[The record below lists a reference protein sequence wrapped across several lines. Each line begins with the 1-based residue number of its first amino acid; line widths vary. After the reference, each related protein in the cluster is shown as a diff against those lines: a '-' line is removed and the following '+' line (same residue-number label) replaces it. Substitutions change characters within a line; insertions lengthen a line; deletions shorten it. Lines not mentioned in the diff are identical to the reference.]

1 MQLSYPP
8 AQMRQSVAGVENKT
22 MHDAQSPGHI
32 ERILLEENGMG
43 PEKPPNGNSFKNITV
58 HRGGEELGTLFLLRA
73 QFFQTYLPPILG
85 VGPSAESKKPAPP
98 PPKAP
103 ESTRLARSTRSKSP
117 LNETHLNNEHMDKN
131 GSKEE
136 KEEKMEKEEM
146 GEMEEKEEME
156 EMEEMEEKE
165 KEEKEEVVEKT
176 IIRSISPA
184 VGSLRSNPRRLA
196 SKIAR
201 SASPVGETH
210 PGDKQKDK
218 KDKKDKKVPEEKKA
232 PVTKKRR
239 ATRKR

>member
-8 AQMRQSVAGVENKT
+8 AQMRQSVDGVEDKI

-58 HRGGEELGTLFLLRA
+58 VRGGDELGTLFLLRA
-73 QFFQTYLPPILG
+73 QFFQTYLPPIIG
-85 VGPSAESKKPAPP
+85 AGPSAESKKAAPL

-117 LNETHLNNEHMDKN
+117 LNGTHLSNEHMDKN

-136 KEEKMEKEEM
+136 E
-146 GEMEEKEEME
+146 EEKEEKE
-156 EMEEMEEKE
+156 EREEREE

-176 IIRSISPA
+176 IIRSCSPA

-210 PGDKQKDK
+210 PSDKQKDK
-218 KDKKDKKVPEEKKA
+218 KDKKDKKMPEEKKA